1 MGFVHLHLHSEY
13 SLLDGAIRIKDLPKA
28 IKGMGMDA
36 CAITDHGS
44 MFGVIDFY
52 NACRKENIKPILGC
66 EVYVAQRERTDKEA
80 SIDKDQYHLIL
91 LAKDN
96 TGFKNLMKLVSSGY
110 TEGFYYK
117 PRVDHTILEKYSEG
131 LICLSACLGGEI
143 PQAVLS
149 HEPEKA
155 KETAEFYDRI
165 FGRGNFFLELQQNGI
180 AEQNIVN
187 TALVNLSNQTGI
199 PLVATNDCHYLRSAD
214 AKAHEILLCMQTG
227 KRISD
232 PDRMK
237 MMSEEFYVKSPE
249 EMFSSFHSIPSAIEN
264 SQKIADMCNVEL
276 EFNKIHLPEFQIPDN
291 YSSHEEYLK
300 ELSFKGLDRRLAV
313 SMSVSKKEYEDR
325 LLFELDVINNMGFTD
340 YYLIVWDFIDFA
352 KSRGIMVG
360 PGRGSGAGSLA
371 AFCLGITN
379 IDPLKYDLLF
389 ERFLNSERVSMP
401 DFDIDFCYERR
412 PEVIEYV
419 TQKYGSDRVAQVI
432 TFGTLAAR
440 ACVRDVARALDVPYS
455 ESDKLAKMIPGGP
468 GVTLKHSLE
477 SSSELKYEYENNPVA
492 KDVLDTAILFEGMP
506 RHSSTHAAGV
516 IISSCPLT
524 DIAPLSKNED
534 AIVVQYAKGNIE
546 LVGLLKFDFLGLRTL
561 TVMRDT
567 AEMVLENYGRIID
580 FDTLPM
586 DEKEV
591 FRMIC
596 DGNTDAVFQ
605 LESPG
610 MTNFMKELKPENLED
625 VIAGISLFRPG
636 PMEQIPK
643 YVASKHDKS
652 KISYAHPLLEPIL
665 DVTYGCIVY
674 QEQVMRIVRD
684 LAGFSM
690 GQSDNVRRAMS
701 KKKPEELAKYKSL
714 FLNGGIDEKGR
725 IVDGAIKRGVPP
737 NIAQTIFEDVMAFA
751 GYAFNKSHAA
761 AYAVVAY
768 YTGWLKYHYPTEF
781 MASILNSFMGN
792 LDQAARY
799 INTCKKMGIGVL
811 PPDINKSSNRFK
823 TEDGKIRFALS
834 AVKNVGDAAI
844 KNVIIERKKN
854 GEFKTFLSFLE
865 RLSDYDINKKMIESL
880 VKASA
885 FDSFGIPR
893 SQLIQQIEPYMNQ
906 LAQVK
911 RTKMEGQLSLFDMG
925 GKDSTNT
932 LETFTTNHLQEYDKS
947 ELLAMEKEVLGLY
960 VSGHPLDEYMTF
972 IEGRVSCDSSAFISL
987 SGEDDSDTLQEK
999 RVCDGQ
1005 KVTMAGMCL
1014 NRKNKATKSNDLM
1027 CFLIIEDW
1035 SGQFDCIVFP
1045 KVLRQFS
1052 ELIKEGNVL
1061 MIKGRVSVRDEE
1073 TPSLIAE
1080 EFALLDHS
1088 KESLKNFPL
1097 ITLNKTNN
1105 VSSNNDTIKV
1115 INGSSASLAENPG
1128 SAGYAR
1134 NFCDMPAPDNF
1145 INENE
1150 IIEEIIEDIVEVE
1163 NDKHNSVKNANI
1175 DTNIA
1180 LSTQKTLVIHFQGK
1194 EDDEKYKQLL
1204 AMLEFFHG
1212 EVPVKIIFD
1221 QTRIAQK
1228 LSSKYWTTFSNDII
1242 AELMKRCGRSAI
1254 LLE

>member
-1 MGFVHLHLHSEY
+1 MSFVHLHLHSEY
-13 SLLDGAIRIKDLPKA
+13 SLLDGAIRIKDLPKS
-28 IKGMGMDA
+28 IKAMGMDA

-52 NACRKENIKPILGC
+52 NACKKENIKPILGC
-66 EVYVAQRERTDKEA
+66 EVYVAQRDRTDKEA
-80 SIDKDQYHLIL
+80 SLDKDQYHLIL

-117 PRVDHTILEKYSEG
+117 PRVDHGILEKYSEG

-143 PQAVLS
+143 PQAILS
-149 HEPEKA
+149 REPQKA
-155 KETAEFYDRI
+155 KDIALFYDRI
-165 FGRGNFFLELQQNGI
+165 FGRGNFYLELQQNGI
-180 AEQNIVN
+180 PEQNIVN
-187 TALVNLSNQTGI
+187 TALLNISNQTGI
-199 PLVATNDCHYLRSAD
+199 PMVATNDCHYLKATD

-232 PDRMK
+232 PDRMRMK
-237 MMSEEFYVKSPE
+237 SEEFYVKSAE
-249 EMFSSFHSIPSAIEN
+249 EMSSSFHTIPSAIEN
-264 SQKIADMCNVEL
+264 SRKIAQMCNVEL
-276 EFNKIHLPEFQIPDN
+276 EFNKIHLPEFQIPLG
-291 YSSHEEYLK
+291 YSSHPEYLK
-300 ELSFKGLDRRLAV
+300 DLSFKGLEKRLKI
-313 SMSVSKKEYEDR
+313 SMSVTRKEYEDR

-352 KSRGIMVG
+352 KNQGIMVG

-419 TQKYGSDRVAQVI
+419 TKKYGADRVAQVI

-468 GVTLKHSLE
+468 GVTLKQSLE
-477 SSSELKYEYENNPVA
+477 SSTDLKFEYENNPIA
-492 KDVLDTAILFEGMP
+492 KNVLDTAILFEGMP

-567 AEMVLENYGRIID
+567 KDMVLDNYGVKID

-586 DEKEV
+586 DENEV
-591 FRMIC
+591 FQMIC
-596 DGNTDAVFQ
+596 DGNTDAIFQ

-643 YVASKHDKS
+643 YVSSKHDKS
-652 KISYAHPLLEPIL
+652 KISYTHPLLEPIL
-665 DVTYGCIVY
+665 NVTYGCIVY
-674 QEQVMRIVRD
+674 QEQVMKIVRD

-714 FLNGGIDEKGR
+714 FLNGGLDEKGR
-725 IVDGAIKRGVPP
+725 VVDGAIKRGVPVA
-737 NIAQTIFEDVMAFA
+737 IAQSIFEEVMAFA

-768 YTGWLKYHYPTEF
+768 YTGWLKFHYPVEF

-811 PPDINKSSNRFK
+811 PPDINRSSNRFK
-823 TEDGKIRFALS
+823 TEEGKIRFALS
-834 AVKNVGDAAI
+834 AVKNVGDMAI
-844 KNVIIERKKN
+844 KNVIKEREKN
-854 GEFKTFLSFLE
+854 GVFSTFLSFLE
-865 RLSDYDINKKMIESL
+865 RMSDYDINKKMIESL

-893 SQLIQQIEPYMNQ
+893 SQLIQQIEPIMNQ
-906 LAQVK
+906 LVQSK
-911 RTKMEGQLSLFDMG
+911 RSKMEGQMSLFEMG
-925 GKDSTNT
+925 GKDTTNT
-932 LETFTTNHLQEYDKS
+932 LENFSINHLQEYEKS
-947 ELLAMEKEVLGLY
+947 EILAMEKEVLGLY
-960 VSGHPLDEYMTF
+960 VTGHPLDEYRE
-972 IEGRVSCDSSAFISL
+972 IIDDRVNCDSSAFL
-987 SGEDDSDTLQEK
+987 SSVTEEDSVDLQEK
-999 RVCDGQ
+999 RVSDGQ
-1005 KVTMAGMCL
+1005 KVTMAGMCVL
-1014 NRKNKATKSNDLM
+1014 RKNKATKSNDLM
-1027 CFLIIEDW
+1027 CFLTIEDW
-1035 SGQFDCIVFP
+1035 NGQFDCIVFA
-1045 KVLRQFS
+1045 KILRQFS
-1052 ELIKEGNVL
+1052 DIVKEGNVL
-1061 MIKGRVSVRDEE
+1061 MIRGRISVRDEE

-1088 KESLKNFPL
+1088 KSMLSSFPIL
-1097 ITLNKTNN
+1097 TKKTML
-1105 VSSNNDTIKV
+1105 SSFPIPTT
-1115 INGSSASLAENPG
+1115 
-1128 SAGYAR
+1128 
-1134 NFCDMPAPDNF
+1134 
-1145 INENE
+1145 
-1150 IIEEIIEDIVEVE
+1150 
-1163 NDKHNSVKNANI
+1163 NI
-1175 DTNIA
+1175 DT
-1180 LSTQKTLVIHFQGK
+1180 TQQRQMSDINEPNGDMPQQRQMTGIITPKVVKKTLIINYKGK
-1194 EDDEKYKQLL
+1194 NNDEKYKQLL

-1212 EVPVKIIFD
+1212 EIPVKIIFD
-1221 QTRIAQK
+1221 HDGTTK
-1228 LSSKYWTTFSNDII
+1228 VLSSQYGIEFTNDTIS
-1242 AELMKRCGRSAI
+1242 ELMKRCGRNAI
-1254 LLE
+1254 RLE